1 MHQVR
6 EILFDDTAS
15 SNSSLVA
22 TGVKVLNRSKNDTLI
37 FSANKEVILAAGG
50 VFTPQLLQWS
60 GIGPKDVLEAAGV
73 ETKIDFPAV
82 GSNFQDHPVGYIS
95 FAVNNTFPTPSEPS
109 TNTTFFNEAYDLYH
123 QNHTGPLTKA
133 QATYIAFPPLGM
145 LTNASDELVDSL
157 EAQDPT
163 AHLPPIYAD
172 NPILQAGF
180 EHQRTILA
188 ADLRA
193 STVAAAEFPASGGGV
208 MANAIMKPMSRGT
221 VHLNA
226 SDPYGVPSVLHNA
239 LTNPFDRSVLLA
251 AVGYTRRV
259 YGSDAA
265 SPLAPV
271 EVVPGAGA
279 TTEDAVVEALLGA
292 GLLNP
297 TFAHPS
303 CSCPMMP
310 REIGGVVDSELRVYG
325 TERLS
330 IIDASILP
338 VIPAA
343 HLQATMY
350 AVAEK
355 ASDIIKNRA

>member
-1 MHQVR
+1 M
-6 EILFDDTAS
+6 
-15 SNSSLVA
+15 
-22 TGVKVLNRSKNDTLI
+22 
-37 FSANKEVILAAGG
+37 
-50 VFTPQLLQWS
+50 
-60 GIGPKDVLEAAGV
+60 
-73 ETKIDFPAV
+73 
-82 GSNFQDHPVGYIS
+82 
-95 FAVNNTFPTPSEPS
+95 NNTFPSPSEPS
-109 TNTTFFNEAYDLYH
+109 INATFFNEAYDLYH

-133 QATYIAFPPLGM
+133 QATYIGFPSLEM
-145 LTNASDELVDSL
+145 LTNASESLVDSL
-157 EAQDPT
+157 EAQDPS

-172 NPILQAGF
+172 NPSLQAGF
-180 EHQRTILA
+180 ERQRAILA

-193 STVAAAEFPASGGGV
+193 GTVAAAELPAAGGGV
-208 MANAIMKPMSRGT
+208 MANAIMNPMSRGT
-221 VHLNA
+221 VHLDP
-226 SDPYGVPSVLHNA
+226 SDPYGVPSVFHNA
-239 LTNPFDRSVLLA
+239 LGNPFDRSVLFA

-259 YGSDAA
+259 YSSDAVA
-265 SPLAPV
+265 EMAPV
-271 EVVPGAGA
+271 ELVPGAGA
-279 TTEDAVVEALLGA
+279 TTEEAVVEALLAA

-310 REIGGVVDSELRVYG
+310 RELGGVVDSELRVYG

-355 ASDIIKNRA
+355 ASDIIKKRE